1 VRVANISRRRKL
13 SPTWARLVSGGWLLS
28 DLRCQGRTR
37 EAEMVN
43 HPTFSDRRTFLR
55 GLAAAGV
62 IVPATSAFGQGL
74 DPYTGQ
80 PIYESTPAPVPA
92 ATSSAPERNLSSF
105 RARHWSEFYPTIGK
119 GVILADVTSR
129 AVHLLVGRRKRPGLS
144 FPARSR

>member
-1 VRVANISRRRKL
+1 
-13 SPTWARLVSGGWLLS
+13 
-28 DLRCQGRTR
+28 
-37 EAEMVN
+37 MVN
-43 HPTFSDRRTFLR
+43 YPTFSDRRTFLR

-129 AVHLLVGRRKRPGLS
+129 AVHYWSADESVQFI
-144 FPARSR
+144 FPCSIPID